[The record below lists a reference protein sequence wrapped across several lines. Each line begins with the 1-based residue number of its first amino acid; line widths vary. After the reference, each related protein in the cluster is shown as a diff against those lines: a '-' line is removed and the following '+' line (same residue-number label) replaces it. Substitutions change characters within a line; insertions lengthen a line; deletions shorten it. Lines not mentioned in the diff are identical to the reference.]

1 MTKQIL
7 LVDDEEHILRLLDYH
22 LGKEGFS
29 TQLVTDG
36 RKALTLAETEPFD
49 FILLDIMLP
58 QLDGIEV

>member
-36 RKALTLAETEPFD
+36 RKALTLAETEPLTLSYW
-49 FILLDIMLP
+49 ILCCLS
-58 QLDGIEV
+58 